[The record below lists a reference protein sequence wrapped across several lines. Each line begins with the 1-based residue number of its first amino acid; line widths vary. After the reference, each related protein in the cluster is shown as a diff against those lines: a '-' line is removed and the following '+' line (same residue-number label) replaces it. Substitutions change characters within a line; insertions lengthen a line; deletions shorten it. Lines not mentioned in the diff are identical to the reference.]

1 MARWLALRL
10 QVPLVTVAGG
20 HGAYFD
26 HAPELA
32 AALSPIFRQWS
43 AR

>member
-1 MARWLALRL
+1 MARWLAPRL
-10 QVPLVTVAGG
+10 QVPVVPVPGG

-32 AALSPIFRQWS
+32 EALRPIFRRWS
-43 AR
+43 VR